1 MAKKENKTSKE
12 EIKLKAFKLMARQ
25 GVQSVSMRQIALACG
40 VSKPMLYYYFKDK
53 DDLLF
58 QMIKER
64 IDAVNESLNIGIE
77 KDLSLQ
83 NLFETLFFSHSL
95 GKSDFKETSSFLI
108 HLSVYVRGNKNLENK
123 LLNIRKEANKNIY
136 DILNLQYKKG
146 RLTKKNK
153 ELGYYLILAVFSF
166 LSMCSVDKSIKIDKN
181 LISDM
186 TSVILKGISYKGEDK

>member
-12 EIKLKAFKLMARQ
+12 EIKLKAFELMARQ
-25 GVQSVSMRQIALACG
+25 GVRSVSMRQIALACG

-64 IDAVNESLNIGIE
+64 IDGVNKSLSLGIK

-83 NLFETLFFSHSL
+83 NLFETLFFCHSL

-108 HLSVYVRGNKNLENK
+108 HLSVYVRGNKTLENK
-123 LLNIRKEANKNIY
+123 FLNIRKEANKNIY

-153 ELGYYLILAVFSF
+153 EIGYYLVLAVFSF

-181 LISDM
+181 LISNM
-186 TSVILKGISYKGEDK
+186 TSVILKGISYKGENK

>member
-12 EIKLKAFKLMARQ
+12 EIKLKAFELMAAQ
-25 GVQSVSMRQIALACG
+25 GVQSVSMRQIASACG

-64 IDAVNESLNIGIE
+64 VDGVNKSLNQGLK
-77 KDLSLQ
+77 KDLSLKKI
-83 NLFETLFFSHSL
+83 FETLFYSHSL
-95 GKSDFKETSSFLI
+95 GSSDFKKTSSFLI
-108 HLSVYVRGNKNLENK
+108 HLSVYVQGNKSLENR
-123 LLNIRKEANKNIY
+123 LLSIRKEANKSIY
-136 DILNLQYKKG
+136 DVLNLQYKKG

-181 LISDM
+181 LIRDM
-186 TSVILKGISYKGEDK
+186 TSVILKGISFKGGK